1 LLYAAWFYLPFA
13 LALKSAKSLHLP
25 ALPSANA
32 NVFAIRFS
40 VKICK
45 ACGECAA
52 FARDEWASYCKK
64 SKPTN
69 VKISITLVTGG
80 GLKTGIGASAPVLPP
95 PFFSTRQ
102 VFLLT
107 NNFK

>member
-1 LLYAAWFYLPFA
+1 MSPEPEINITHNTCFMPPGSICHFASEMAQPVAKASLRHLPFA

-45 ACGECAA
+45 ACGEC
-52 FARDEWASYCKK
+52 
-64 SKPTN
+64 
-69 VKISITLVTGG
+69 
-80 GLKTGIGASAPVLPP
+80 
-95 PFFSTRQ
+95 
-102 VFLLT
+102 
-107 NNFK
+107 

>member
-1 LLYAAWFYLPFA
+1 MHRIRHLPFA

-45 ACGECAA
+45 AFGEC
-52 FARDEWASYCKK
+52 
-64 SKPTN
+64 
-69 VKISITLVTGG
+69 
-80 GLKTGIGASAPVLPP
+80 
-95 PFFSTRQ
+95 
-102 VFLLT
+102 
-107 NNFK
+107 

>member
-1 LLYAAWFYLPFA
+1 LLYAAWFYLPFRKRNGSIRHLPFA

-45 ACGECAA
+45 AFGEC
-52 FARDEWASYCKK
+52 
-64 SKPTN
+64 
-69 VKISITLVTGG
+69 
-80 GLKTGIGASAPVLPP
+80 
-95 PFFSTRQ
+95 
-102 VFLLT
+102 
-107 NNFK
+107 

>member
-1 LLYAAWFYLPFA
+1 MHRIRHLPFA

-45 ACGECAA
+45 ACGEC
-52 FARDEWASYCKK
+52 
-64 SKPTN
+64 
-69 VKISITLVTGG
+69 
-80 GLKTGIGASAPVLPP
+80 
-95 PFFSTRQ
+95 
-102 VFLLT
+102 
-107 NNFK
+107 